1 MPGRLQALMVGL
13 LLASLAW
20 GAVTAWTVI
29 QHSSA
34 AHNVVSTS
42 EPLSLSAQQMY
53 RSLSDADV
61 TASTTFLANAN
72 APLAAR
78 QRYTADIARAAADL
92 TSLKDAA
99 AGSSNAQLVS
109 SLAAVSAGMPVYT
122 DNVARAQT
130 WRSLGYPL
138 TGGSFIQVASDEMHL
153 TLLPA
158 AQQIYN
164 QENSALNAA
173 SARATGLPWIVAVVL
188 LAIVLGFAL
197 FRVQR
202 WLTRRTHRVV
212 NYGLLAASLALVACT
227 LWLAVAFVVARSDLQ
242 RGVGHGSTP
251 AESLAK
257 AAIYTQQ
264 IRADEVLNLISRS
277 GDKPFLQ
284 DSQSVRHILGP
295 GPGTLLTAAGQAS
308 PSGAGAQWAA
318 QAASDEKAW
327 YAVDSQVYNYDGQA
341 QYRLETP
348 LVTGTKQGS
357 SGAEFSRVEN
367 DLSRAIAAD
376 QVTFH
381 SGAAAG
387 SNAYA
392 GLDVGIIV
400 AALIM
405 VAGCAWGLSRRLA
418 EYR

>member
-1 MPGRLQALMVGL
+1 MIGL
-13 LLASLAW
+13 LVASVAW

-34 AHNVVSTS
+34 AHDVVATT
-42 EPLSLSAQQMY
+42 EPLSLNAQQMY
-53 RSLSDADV
+53 LSLSDADV
-61 TASTTFLANAN
+61 TASSAFLARVNV
-72 APLAAR
+72 PLPQR
-78 QRYTADIARAAADL
+78 QRYAADISQAAADL
-92 TSLKDAA
+92 SNLRNAA
-99 AGSSNAQLVS
+99 AGSSNQQLVS
-109 SLAAVSAGMPVYT
+109 SLAAVSAGLPLYT
-122 DNVARAQT
+122 SYVAQAQT
-130 WRSLGYPL
+130 ERSLGWLL
-138 TGGSFIQVASDEMHL
+138 TASSLMQVASEEMHVM
-153 TLLPA
+153 LLPA
-158 AQQIYN
+158 AQKIYQ
-164 QENSALNAA
+164 QENAALTAS
-173 SARATGLPWIVAVVL
+173 SARATGLPWILVAVLLAVVL
-188 LAIVLGFAL
+188 GIVL
-197 FRVQR
+197 FRAQR
-202 WLTRRTHRVV
+202 WLTRRTHRMV
-212 NYGLLAASLALVACT
+212 NYGLLAASVVLVVSVV
-227 LWLAVAFVVARSDLQ
+227 WLAIAFVVARSDLQ
-242 RGVGHGSTP
+242 RGVGHGSAP

-264 IRADEVLNLISRS
+264 IRSDEVLNLISRS

-295 GPGTLLTAAGQAS
+295 GPGTLLTTAAQAS

-318 QAASDEKAW
+318 KAADDEKAW

-348 LVTGTKQGS
+348 LVTGTKPGS
-357 SGAEFSRVEN
+357 SGAAFSRVED

-405 VAGCAWGLSRRLA
+405 AAGCTWGLARRWA

>member
-1 MPGRLQALMVGL
+1 MIGL
-13 LLASLAW
+13 LIASLAW

-34 AHNVVSTS
+34 AHDVVATT

-53 RSLSDADV
+53 LSLSDADV
-61 TASTTFLANAN
+61 TASGAFLARVNV
-72 APLAAR
+72 PLPQR
-78 QRYTADIARAAADL
+78 QRYAADISQAAADL
-92 TSLKDAA
+92 SSLRNAA
-99 AGSSNAQLVS
+99 SGSSNQQLVS
-109 SLAAVSAGMPVYT
+109 SLAAVSAGLPLYASY
-122 DNVARAQT
+122 VAQAQT
-130 WRSLGYPL
+130 ERSLGWLL
-138 TGGSFIQVASDEMHL
+138 TASSLMQVASEEMHV

-158 AQQIYN
+158 AQKIYQ
-164 QENSALNAA
+164 QENAALTAS
-173 SARATGLPWIVAVVL
+173 SARATGLPWIVIVVL
-188 LAIVLGFAL
+188 LAIVLGIVL

-202 WLTRRTHRVV
+202 WLTRRTHRMV
-212 NYGLLAASLALVACT
+212 NYGLLAASVVLVACT
-227 LWLAVAFVVARSDLQ
+227 LWLAVAFVIARSDLQ

-264 IRADEVLNLISRS
+264 IRSDEVVNLISRS

-295 GPGTLLTAAGQAS
+295 GPGTLLTTAAQAS
-308 PSGAGAQWAA
+308 PSGAGAYWATK
-318 QAASDEKAW
+318 AASDEKAW
-327 YAVDSQVYNYDGQA
+327 YAVDSQVYAYDGNA

-348 LVTGTKQGS
+348 MVTGTKSGS
-357 SGAEFSRVEN
+357 SGAGFSRVED

-405 VAGCAWGLSRRLA
+405 AAGCTWGLARRWA

>member
-1 MPGRLQALMVGL
+1 MIGL
-13 LLASLAW
+13 LVASVAW

-29 QHSSA
+29 QHASA
-34 AHNVVSTS
+34 AHNVVATT
-42 EPLSLSAQQMY
+42 EPLSLSAQRMY
-53 RSLSDADV
+53 LALSDADV
-61 TASTTFLANAN
+61 TASSAFLARVNV
-72 APLAAR
+72 PLPQR
-78 QRYTADIARAAADL
+78 QRFAADISQAAVDL
-92 TSLKDAA
+92 SNLRNAA
-99 AGSSNAQLVS
+99 AGSSNQQLVS
-109 SLAAVSAGMPVYT
+109 SLAAVSAGLPLY
-122 DNVARAQT
+122 DSYVAQAQT
-130 WRSLGYPL
+130 ERSLGWLL
-138 TGGSFIQVASDEMHL
+138 TASSLMQVASEEMHV

-158 AQQIYN
+158 AQKIYQ
-164 QENSALNAA
+164 QENAALTASSAK
-173 SARATGLPWIVAVVL
+173 ATGLPWIVVVVVL
-188 LAIVLGFAL
+188 GIVLAFVL

-202 WLTRRTHRVV
+202 WLRKRTHRMV
-212 NYGLLAASLALVACT
+212 NYGLLAASLVLVACT

-242 RGVGHGSTP
+242 RGVGHGSAP

-264 IRADEVLNLISRS
+264 IRGDEVLNLISRS

-295 GPGTLLTAAGQAS
+295 GPGTLLTTAAQAS

-318 QAASDEKAW
+318 KAADDEKAW
-327 YAVDSQVYNYDGQA
+327 YAVDSQVYTYDGKA

-348 LVTGTKQGS
+348 LVTGTKSGS
-357 SGAEFSRVEN
+357 SGAGFSRVED

-376 QVTFH
+376 QVTFQ

-392 GLDVGIIV
+392 GLDVAIIV

-405 VAGCAWGLSRRLA
+405 AAGCAWGLSRRLA